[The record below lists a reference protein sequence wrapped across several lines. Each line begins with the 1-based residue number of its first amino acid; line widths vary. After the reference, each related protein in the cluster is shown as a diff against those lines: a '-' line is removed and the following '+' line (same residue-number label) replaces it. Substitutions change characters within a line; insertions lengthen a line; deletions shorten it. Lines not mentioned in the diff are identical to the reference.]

1 MSSAGSLLVGKTSQ
15 ECAAL
20 KQKVHEL
27 SEGGLRAEYL
37 SSADLFLKEPAIL
50 VDDETGAAFLPD
62 DSQLDAHR
70 AVAYIEGWLVFSWVF
85 LCGFLSFYFSLFQ
98 GNREFATEGRY
109 AEFYHEPVTGLI
121 RFGNLDCAHY

>member
-70 AVAYIEGWLVFSWVF
+70 AVAYIEKVGWFFHGYFSAAF
-85 LCGFLSFYFSLFQ
+85 LAFIFHSFRVTESLQQKEDMLSFIMNQLQ
-98 GNREFATEGRY
+98 
-109 AEFYHEPVTGLI
+109 V
-121 RFGNLDCAHY
+121 